1 MAHDNAG
8 MRSDHVGYH
17 DDAGMRSGHVGY
29 YNGWGEMA
37 CDGVSFFS
45 KLGRDCADVPVSLR
59 LS

>member
-1 MAHDNAG
+1 MAHDNVG

-17 DDAGMRSGHVGY
+17 DNAGMRSGHVGY

-37 CDGVSFFS
+37 CDGVSFFF
-45 KLGRDCADVPVSLR
+45 KLRRDRADVPVLLW